1 MNIVIKATNM
11 ELTEAIKDYANK
23 RAMSLEKLLGNDS
36 GILVEVEL
44 GKDTN
49 HHKQGEM
56 YRAEINVSG
65 AGQTYRA
72 VASSI
77 DIYASIDE
85 VRDEIERKVTNSR
98 DRSRS
103 LFRRG
108 ARSVKK
114 MLKGISKRNPFTS
127 KY

>member
-23 RAMSLEKLLGNDS
+23 RAMSFEKLFANDS
-36 GILVEVEL
+36 GILVEIEL

-56 YRAEINVSG
+56 YRAEINISG
-65 AGQTYRA
+65 GGQAYRA
-72 VASSI
+72 MYSGV
-77 DIYASIDE
+77 DIYSAIDE